1 MESILVVDDDRLF
14 LTLVRDELEKA
25 GFSVKVAE
33 NPRQAQQVLAEGA
46 VDAVIMDVVMPEMDG
61 MELLPRLRAEH
72 PGTPV
77 IVVSGRASFLTGV
90 QAMRLGAVDFLRK
103 PLNFE
108 ELARTVTAA
117 IQRCRETPE
126 GRGRL
131 DQVTRL
137 QDSALELANMIRWDA
152 LGEFLKDGASL
163 FQRVIDLIAVVLDV
177 EIVSLMLVQRAEGV
191 LRIVQAKGLEAEVQD
206 QAVCHIGE
214 GISGRVA
221 QTGEPLLIRDL
232 SQEPEFGKRDMHPRY
247 RTNSLMSVPLKVNGK
262 TIGVMNANNKVTGET
277 FDEHDLAMFTIFS
290 CLVSL
295 SLASTQLFEQLSS
308 SVDELALTNARLAR
322 ANVEL
327 EARLRELQ
335 ALRSKSGRFETRA

>member
-1 MESILVVDDDRLF
+1 METLLVVDDDRLF

-33 NPRQAQQVLAEGA
+33 NSSQAQQVLTQEA

-61 MELLPRLRAEH
+61 MELLPKLRTDH

-108 ELARTVTAA
+108 ELARTVSTA
-117 IQRCRETPE
+117 IRRRREAPE
-126 GRGRL
+126 GRGRI

-152 LGEFLKDGASL
+152 LGEFLKDSASF

-177 EIVSLMLVQRAEGV
+177 EIVSLMLVHGPEGF
-191 LRIVQAKGLEAEVQD
+191 LR
-206 QAVCHIGE
+206 
-214 GISGRVA
+214 
-221 QTGEPLLIRDL
+221 
-232 SQEPEFGKRDMHPRY
+232 
-247 RTNSLMSVPLKVNGK
+247 
-262 TIGVMNANNKVTGET
+262 
-277 FDEHDLAMFTIFS
+277 
-290 CLVSL
+290 
-295 SLASTQLFEQLSS
+295 
-308 SVDELALTNARLAR
+308 
-322 ANVEL
+322 
-327 EARLRELQ
+327 
-335 ALRSKSGRFETRA
+335 